1 MASPSGDNT
10 KSQKK
15 RPPETG
21 TLIGTRLQ
29 PRALDALDNWRRKQA
44 DIPSRPEAIRRLV
57 EKALAK

>member
-1 MASPSGDNT
+1 MASSSGDNT
-10 KSQKK
+10 KSRKK

-29 PRALDALDNWRRKQA
+29 PSALDALDNWRRKQA

-57 EKALAK
+57 EKALSQ